1 LHARPAVRRPDR
13 QAMSASPH
21 SSVSILTQT
30 CVRPE
35 SAEDFARW
43 QGETS
48 TLIAQFPGFIEQRL
62 TPPKPP
68 LQEDWVILQR
78 FESLADAP
86 RWLTS
91 PERQRRIEGAAP
103 MLLGRT
109 DVHIVQDDAGAV
121 RSAPVSAVFST
132 RVKPGKEAE
141 YRVWE
146 RKIAAVQSKARG
158 LQGYRFEPAVAGV

>member
-1 LHARPAVRRPDR
+1 GGLQRARQCHWRALRPPALHARPAVRRADR
-13 QAMSASPH
+13 QVMNASPH

-78 FESLADAP
+78 FESLADAQ

-109 DVHIVQDDAGAV
+109 DVHIVQ
-121 RSAPVSAVFST
+121 
-132 RVKPGKEAE
+132 
-141 YRVWE
+141 
-146 RKIAAVQSKARG
+146 
-158 LQGYRFEPAVAGV
+158 